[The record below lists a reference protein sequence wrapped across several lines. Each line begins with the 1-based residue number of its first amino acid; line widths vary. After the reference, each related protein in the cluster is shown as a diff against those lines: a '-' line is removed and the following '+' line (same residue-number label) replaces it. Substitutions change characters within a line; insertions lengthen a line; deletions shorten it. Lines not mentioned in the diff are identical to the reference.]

1 LKGRNAV
8 IVLGVSLLLSGYFPK
23 ISIIFWTVGLIV
35 TGVGVGFLVVGQK
48 RRGFGRF
55 RYRH

>member
-1 LKGRNAV
+1 V